1 MEIFPCTVIDEGL
14 ANRQVP
20 HFLPGK
26 NPYLLEFAEKNG
38 TPPEAA
44 KGGAET
50 MYPDYRL
57 KMKKSSND

>member
-20 HFLPGK
+20 HFLPGA
-26 NPYLLEFAEKNG
+26 NPYLLEFAKENG

-44 KGGAET
+44 KGGSDT
-50 MYPDYRL
+50 MYPDYRQKL
-57 KMKKSSND
+57 KKSSNE